1 MKILKDKGIFA
12 FICSNKFAKA
22 KYGEQLRKLILENQL
37 KIFNDFTGINVFK
50 EASVDTCVI
59 QIKKEFMGKNE
70 VFVDD
75 TYYMEQSRL
84 DSNSF
89 IFNSPDVLNL
99 REKISHDGTPIK
111 DLDIEI
117 NRGILTGF
125 NEAFIIDEKT
135 KNRLIKEDSNN
146 KEVIKPI
153 LRGRDINKWRI
164 INKHLYLLYIPW
176 NFKINNYPSIK
187 NHLNNFKEKLSE
199 RPEVKN
205 ERYDWYCMSRYA
217 SDYVDLFEKE
227 KIIYSEIVPEPRF
240 VYDDNKYYMEATG
253 FILNSTEINLKYLVS
268 LLNSKLLF
276 WYFKDIGYNLGGKGF
291 RYKKIFIEQ
300 LPIKTTD
307 SYTENI
313 LADLIDQILLYNKNF
328 VEETDSFQEFLI
340 EMMDVQKISTKLE
353 NYFNLSLNRFLK
365 EVKKQNGNINDENLK
380 DSLIKRYKYSCE
392 KLKQLQS
399 DILILETKMNK
410 MIYSIYN
417 LNEEEIE
424 IIETDLENI

>member
-146 KEVIKPI
+146 KEIIKPL
-153 LRGRDINKWRI
+153 LRGRDINKWKI
-164 INKHLYLLYIPW
+164 MYKNLYLIHSVDGLDTK
-176 NFKINNYPSIK
+176 NKYPSIYK
-187 NHLNNFKEKLSE
+187 FLSQYQEKLE
-199 RPEVKN
+199 K
-205 ERYDWYCMSRYA
+205 RYDKGRYWYNLRSCKY
-217 SDYVDLFEKE
+217 DDLFEKE

>member
-146 KEVIKPI
+146 KEIIKPL
-153 LRGRDINKWRI
+153 LRGRDINKWKI
-164 INKHLYLLYIPW
+164 MYKNLYLIHSVDGLDTK
-176 NFKINNYPSIK
+176 NKYPSIYK
-187 NHLNNFKEKLSE
+187 FLSQYQEKLE
-199 RPEVKN
+199 K
-205 ERYDWYCMSRYA
+205 RYDKGRYWYNLRSCKY
-217 SDYVDLFEKE
+217 DDLFEKE

-291 RYKKIFIEQ
+291 RYKNIFIEQ

>member
-1 MKILKDKGIFA
+1 MKDKGIFC

-22 KYGEQLRKLILENQL
+22 KYGEKLRKFILNNQL
-37 KIFNDFTGINVFK
+37 KIYNDFTGIKVFK

-59 QIKKEFMGKNE
+59 QIKKDFVKDNE
-70 VFVDD
+70 IFVNDD
-75 TYYMEQSRL
+75 YYMSQNKL
-84 DSNSF
+84 NSNSF
-89 IFNSPDVLNL
+89 TFNSPEILNL
-99 REKISHDGTPIK
+99 RDKIFNQGTMIK
-111 DLDIEI
+111 DLDIQI
-117 NRGILTGF
+117 NYGIKTGF
-125 NEAFIIDEKT
+125 NDAFIIDEET
-135 KNRLIKEDSNN
+135 KNRLIREDSNN

-307 SYTENI
+307 TYTENI

-399 DILILETKMNK
+399 DSLILETKMNK

>member
-99 REKISHDGTPIK
+99 REKISQDGTPIK

-146 KEVIKPI
+146 KEIIKPL
-153 LRGRDINKWRI
+153 LRGRDINKWKI
-164 INKHLYLLYIPW
+164 MYKNLYLIHSVDGLDTK
-176 NFKINNYPSIK
+176 NKYPSIYK
-187 NHLNNFKEKLSE
+187 FLSQYQEKLE
-199 RPEVKN
+199 K
-205 ERYDWYCMSRYA
+205 RYDKGRYWYNLRSCKY
-217 SDYVDLFEKE
+217 DDLFEKE